1 MNDIQVFDLN
11 IEININSFTFF
22 GQQKITKIIDFTFFG
37 QQKITKIID
46 FTFFGQNKKLLKII
60 NK

>member
-37 QQKITKIID
+37 Q
-46 FTFFGQNKKLLKII
+46 NKKLLKII